1 MRLRRV
7 KQNRKSVFFDPLK
20 RGKNAE
26 KLRCGFTDGCIPIF
40 YKFGIYKKVSTLPLL
55 MSWSAR
61 GYSNNQLRHHSNRCY
76 YHSYGCHYLPK
87 VLAVVPHAHFF
98 VVFPFPNLL
107 KRAKRVCAPPRRCR
121 LALWSVKTCSLNR
134 LVLLASARDEDKCVI
149 EDFINLVPIALFI
162 TYVFE

>member
-55 MSWSAR
+55 MNWSAR

-76 YHSYGCHYLPK
+76 YHSYGCLSLSAKSPRCRSSCSF
-87 VLAVVPHAHFF
+87 LRC
-98 VVFPFPNLL
+98 FPFPKSTKKGEARLRPAPSMWILL
-107 KRAKRVCAPPRRCR
+107 RPLVSSDLPPQ
-121 LALWSVKTCSLNR
+121 
-134 LVLLASARDEDKCVI
+134 VLGTPPLCMG
-149 EDFINLVPIALFI
+149 
-162 TYVFE
+162 

>member
-87 VLAVVPHAHFF
+87 VLAVVLHAHFF
-98 VVFPFPNLL
+98 VCLVALIHVCVYNAVICYYFVICGSPLYRLHHHVNEVRLL
-107 KRAKRVCAPPRRCR
+107 E
-121 LALWSVKTCSLNR
+121 W
-134 LVLLASARDEDKCVI
+134 VLHT
-149 EDFINLVPIALFI
+149 FH
-162 TYVFE
+162 